1 MVTTGGVTPLSD
13 KQPLLRQYVKTSRA
27 ARQENRG
34 WTCARRDFA
43 YDARMSST
51 ASSASLM
58 IHDSPYS
65 WFRLVITLI
74 IAVFANTGMWAVITI
89 MPALEAD
96 FGTTRSVTSLPFT
109 VNMIGF
115 ALGNLIIGRVI
126 DRIGVTVAVI
136 AAAMASALAYFLS
149 SQVDNFYLL
158 TALHLLLGF
167 GTAAGFGPLISDIS
181 HWFLRHR
188 GIAVALIASGNYL
201 AGGLWPLFLSDIL
214 LDQGWRDAYQIL
226 ALLTLVVIVP
236 LALLLRRVVPDAAH
250 KVASDLASANS
261 ARIKLSA
268 RQFQLLLGVAGVAC
282 CVAMSMPQVHI
293 VSYCVGLGYGPA
305 VGVQMLSVMLFGG
318 VVSRIV
324 SGLIADRLG
333 GIRTVLLGSF
343 LQCVAL
349 VMYLPFDGMA
359 SLYVVSL
366 IFGLSQGGIVPGYA
380 VIIREYL
387 PPREAGERVGF
398 VIMMTILGMALGG
411 WMSGWIY
418 DLTGSYQMAFI
429 NGIIWNALN
438 LSIMLWILLR
448 SLPPKQKTAVT

>member
-1 MVTTGGVTPLSD
+1 MS
-13 KQPLLRQYVKTSRA
+13 RQ
-27 ARQENRG
+27 
-34 WTCARRDFA
+34 
-43 YDARMSST
+43 
-51 ASSASLM
+51 SADINPV

-65 WFRLVITLI
+65 WFRLIITLI
-74 IAVFANTGMWAVITI
+74 IAIFANTGMWAVITI
-89 MPALEAD
+89 MPSLEAD
-96 FGTTRSVTSLPFT
+96 FDTARSATSLPFT
-109 VNMIGF
+109 LNMIGF
-115 ALGNLIIGRVI
+115 ALGNFLIGRII
-126 DRIGVTVAVI
+126 DRFGVTLSVI
-136 AAAMASALAYFLS
+136 AAAMASGTAYFLS
-149 SQVDNFYLL
+149 SQVNDFYLL

-201 AGGLWPLFLSDIL
+201 AGGVWPLFLSDIL
-214 LDQGWRDAYQIL
+214 LEQGWRDAYQML
-226 ALLTLVVIVP
+226 AVLTLIVIIP
-236 LALLLRRVVPDAAH
+236 LAFLLRREVPDEAH
-250 KVASDLASANS
+250 QRASDLAVENS
-261 ARIKLSA
+261 AKIRLSA
-268 RQFQLLLGVAGVAC
+268 RQFQLLLGIAGISC

-318 VVSRIV
+318 VISRIV
-324 SGLIADRLG
+324 SGLIADKLG
-333 GIRTVLLGSF
+333 GIKTVLLGSF

-429 NGIIWNALN
+429 NGILWNGLN
-438 LSIMLWILLR
+438 LSIMTWILLR
-448 SLPPKQKTAVT
+448 RLPMKQNPATS

>member
-1 MVTTGGVTPLSD
+1 MMPGMPRNLDTTP
-13 KQPLLRQYVKTSRA
+13 
-27 ARQENRG
+27 
-34 WTCARRDFA
+34 
-43 YDARMSST
+43 
-51 ASSASLM
+51 SL
-58 IHDSPYS
+58 IHDSLYS
-65 WFRLVITLI
+65 WFRLAVTLI
-74 IAVFANTGMWAVITI
+74 IAIFANTGMWAVITV
-89 MPALEAD
+89 MPSLETD
-96 FGTTRSVTSLPFT
+96 FGTTRSLTSLPFT
-109 VNMIGF
+109 LNMIGF
-115 ALGNLIIGRVI
+115 AVGNLVIGRII
-126 DRIGVTVAVI
+126 DRLGVTISVI
-136 AAAMASALAYFLS
+136 TAALASASAYFLS
-149 SQVDNFYLL
+149 SQVDSFYAL

-214 LDQGWRDAYQIL
+214 LDQGWREAYQVL
-226 ALLTLVVIVP
+226 GQLTVIVIIP
-236 LALLLRRVVPDAAH
+236 LSLLLRRKVPESAH
-250 KVASDLASANS
+250 QIAGALALENS
-261 ARIKLSA
+261 AKIHLSA
-268 RQFQLLLGVAGVAC
+268 RQFQILLGIAGVAC

-324 SGLIADRLG
+324 SGLVADRLG
-333 GIRTVLLGSF
+333 GVRTVLLGSF

-380 VIIREYL
+380 VIVREYL

-418 DLTGSYQMAFI
+418 ELTGSYQMAFL
-429 NGIIWNALN
+429 NGIIWNGLN
-438 LSIMLWILLR
+438 LLIMGWLFFR
-448 SLPPKQKTAVT
+448 TLPPSQQNTASPAA

>member
-1 MVTTGGVTPLSD
+1 
-13 KQPLLRQYVKTSRA
+13 
-27 ARQENRG
+27 
-34 WTCARRDFA
+34 
-43 YDARMSST
+43 
-51 ASSASLM
+51 
-58 IHDSPYS
+58 
-65 WFRLVITLI
+65 
-74 IAVFANTGMWAVITI
+74 
-89 MPALEAD
+89 
-96 FGTTRSVTSLPFT
+96 
-109 VNMIGF
+109 
-115 ALGNLIIGRVI
+115 
-126 DRIGVTVAVI
+126 
-136 AAAMASALAYFLS
+136 MASGAAYFLS
-149 SQVDNFYLL
+149 SQVNDFYLL

-214 LDQGWRDAYQIL
+214 LEQGWREAYQML
-226 ALLTLVVIVP
+226 AVLTLIVIIP
-236 LALLLRRVVPDAAH
+236 LALLLRREVPDEAH
-250 KVASDLASANS
+250 QLASDLAVENS
-261 ARIKLSA
+261 AKIKLSA
-268 RQFQLLLGVAGVAC
+268 RQFQLLLGIAGVSC

-349 VMYLPFDGMA
+349 VMDLPFDGMA

-429 NGIIWNALN
+429 NGIVWNGLN
-438 LSIMLWILLR
+438 LSIMTWILLR
-448 SLPPKQKTAVT
+448 SLPAGQRPAMS